1 MLGRMIIYRVLHNQN
16 FRNGTLFAFF
26 SFFNTGVNFVIML
39 VLARFIMPDSYGQL
53 SLYTTMVTL
62 LSIFVCLNT
71 NGFIG
76 VNFFISPK
84 EKMHRL
90 LNVVLLTSLLVY
102 MVFLTLTFCFS
113 TKFEEVSGL
122 TLLYQFYALSF
133 CLLNVMNVLLL
144 DIWRLEEKVWSYGT
158 FSFLQV
164 LGNLILT
171 ILFVGIL
178 KWDWQGRMYA
188 QVITCTFF
196 AIVALYLLVKKDY
209 LHCIFPRKEDFVG
222 AYKFGVPLLPHST
235 SFWLRQGLDR
245 YVINAFATQS
255 VVGLFSFAANFAS
268 IIQIVGSAFNASNS
282 VYIYKTLSDLDDVKM
297 KTLRRNCQLLVF
309 FYSALT
315 LVVFIGAALFIPLVF
330 PKYETSVKL
339 VFPLC
344 VGAMFQCF
352 YLVYVNILFFYKK
365 TKELMYITFS
375 LSLLHVI
382 LSFLLTRYGVMYT
395 ACVSILSSVL
405 ISFFVYK
412 YSLLVLKKNYINS
425 CHERFD
431 YNQSGSIDST
441 NSA

>member
-1 MLGRMIIYRVLHNQN
+1 MLRSKIIYGILHNRN
-16 FRNGTLFAFF
+16 FRNGAFF
-26 SFFNTGVNFVIML
+26 SFFSFFNIGVNFIIML
-39 VLARFIMPDSYGQL
+39 VLARFLKPDSYGQL
-53 SLYTTMVTL
+53 SLYTTMVSL

-71 NGFIG
+71 NGFVG
-76 VNFFISPK
+76 VNFFTSLKGKIQ
-84 EKMHRL
+84 RL

-102 MVFLTLTFCFS
+102 MIFLILVSCLS
-113 TKFEEVSGL
+113 TVLEKVSGL
-122 TLLYQFYALSF
+122 TQLYQFYVLSF
-133 CLLNVMNVLLL
+133 CLLNVLNTLLL
-144 DIWRLEEKVWSYGT
+144 DIWRLEEKVWNYGA

-188 QVITCTFF
+188 QVITCAFF
-196 AIVALYLLVKKDY
+196 AIMALYLLVKKDY
-209 LHCIFPRKEDFVG
+209 IHWIFPRKDDFVE

-245 YVINAFATQS
+245 YVINVFSTQS
-255 VVGLFSFAANFAS
+255 VVGLFSFAVNLAS
-268 IIQIVGSAFNASNS
+268 IIQIVGLAFNASNS

-297 KTLRRNCQLLVF
+297 KDLRRNCRLLVI

-315 LVVFIGAALFIPLVF
+315 LLVFIGASLFIPFIF
-330 PKYETSVKL
+330 PQYEASMML

-365 TKELMYITFS
+365 TRQLMYITFS
-375 LSLLHVI
+375 MSLLHAI
-382 LSFLLTRYGVMYT
+382 LSFTLTRYGAVYT

-405 ISFFVYK
+405 VSFFVYK
-412 YSLLVLKKNYINS
+412 YSLFVLKDNCKKSCDKINVDI
-425 CHERFD
+425 C
-431 YNQSGSIDST
+431 
-441 NSA
+441 